1 MEKKIEG
8 NTNES
13 TRYIRCLILDINN
26 KKYLVDVENKEIREF
41 DEKEL
46 EEKKNKNLYHIKNFL
61 EADLIIMME
70 HK

>member
-1 MEKKIEG
+1 MTLELDLREEKKYEKKIEG

-46 EEKKNKNLYHIKNFL
+46 EEKRTKICT
-61 EADLIIMME
+61 I
-70 HK
+70 